1 MRRMNY
7 ATRHRGPDGSV
18 VLSDT
23 GVTMGHNRLAIIDL
37 SLASSQPMKSPD
49 GRFML
54 TYNGELYNFRELK
67 EEIGDRYQFKT

>member
-1 MRRMNY
+1 MCAINGCNFNDEGLVRRMNY

-54 TYNGELYNFRELK
+54 TDNGEL
-67 EEIGDRYQFKT
+67 